1 MKKVIIYLLVL
12 LNILMFSA
20 CESNDKDK
28 NPFLEYAEKE
38 ENSQETEES
47 QYETIDPFE
56 GLEVQFDGASP
67 YLTIGFNNSKCRQEV
82 QDYVTFTCEQE
93 FFANGDV
100 VTVKAEYNINNLND
114 LGLTIETDEKNYE
127 VSGFPEYVNDISKID
142 TSVLDKEIQE
152 YMDAHYLDVS
162 SSYAFDIVNIM
173 GAEIDGPEEF
183 EKFKSSTIENKYLCV
198 LKPNKI
204 DEHEDYNYYY
214 AFYHNVYNV
223 GMYGA
228 TDCYDVD
235 IYSCIYVK
243 NIISYP
249 DGTLKYDPELGH
261 NANKSKEDAFYE
273 GISVK
278 KEDYNV
284 SEIKE

>member
-82 QDYVTFTCEQE
+82 QDYVIFTCEQE

-100 VTVKAEYNINNLND
+100 VTVKAEYNINNLNE
-114 LGLTIETDEKNYE
+114 LGLTIEIDEKTYE

-152 YMDAHYLDVS
+152 YMDAHYLDMSGGFGMVM
-162 SSYAFDIVNIM
+162 DIM
-173 GAEIDGPEEF
+173 GAGISGAYGFDKFINSEVEE
-183 EKFKSSTIENKYLCV
+183 TYLCV
-198 LKPNKI
+198 RKPNKL
-204 DEHEDYNYYY
+204 DKDEDYNFYYK
-214 AFYHNVYNV
+214 VYKNTYSLE
-223 GMYGA
+223 GDH
-228 TDCYDVD
+228 TEE
-235 IYSCIYVK
+235 IYVCIYVK
-243 NIISYP
+243 NIVSYT
-249 DGTLKYDPELGH
+249 DGTLKYESELRH
-261 NANKSKEDAFYE
+261 NADESKEDAFYE

>member
-1 MKKVIIYLLVL
+1 MKKVIIYLLAL

-20 CESNDKDK
+20 FESNDKDK

-82 QDYVTFTCEQE
+82 QDYVIFTCEQE

-100 VTVKAEYNINNLND
+100 VTVKAEYNINNLNE
-114 LGLTIETDEKNYE
+114 LGLTIEIDEKTYE

-152 YMDAHYLDVS
+152 YMDAHYLDMSGGFGMVM
-162 SSYAFDIVNIM
+162 DIM
-173 GAEIDGPEEF
+173 GAGISGAYGFDKFINSEVEE
-183 EKFKSSTIENKYLCV
+183 TYLCV
-198 LKPNKI
+198 RKPNKL
-204 DEHEDYNYYY
+204 DKDEDYNFYYK
-214 AFYHNVYNV
+214 VYKNTYSLE
-223 GMYGA
+223 GDH
-228 TDCYDVD
+228 TEE
-235 IYSCIYVK
+235 IYVCIYVK
-243 NIISYP
+243 NIVSYT
-249 DGTLKYDPELGH
+249 DGTLKYESELRH
-261 NANKSKEDAFYE
+261 NADESKEDAFYD
-273 GISVK
+273 GISSK

-284 SEIKE
+284 SKVE

>member
-100 VTVKAEYNINNLND
+100 VTVKAEYNINNLNE
-114 LGLTIETDEKNYE
+114 LGLTIEIDEKTYE

-152 YMDAHYLDVS
+152 YMDAHYLDMSGGFGMVM
-162 SSYAFDIVNIM
+162 DIM
-173 GAEIDGPEEF
+173 GAGISGAYGFDKFINSEVEE
-183 EKFKSSTIENKYLCV
+183 TYLCV
-198 LKPNKI
+198 RKPNKL
-204 DEHEDYNYYY
+204 DKDEDYNFYYK
-214 AFYHNVYNV
+214 VYKNTYSLE
-223 GMYGA
+223 GDH
-228 TDCYDVD
+228 TEE
-235 IYSCIYVK
+235 IYVCIYVK
-243 NIISYP
+243 NIVSYT
-249 DGTLKYDPELGH
+249 DGTLKYESELRH
-261 NANKSKEDAFYE
+261 NADESKEDAFYD
-273 GISVK
+273 GISSK

-284 SEIKE
+284 SKVE

>member
-67 YLTIGFNNSKCRQEV
+67 YLTIGLNNSKCRQEV

-100 VTVKAEYNINNLND
+100 VTVKAEYNINNLNE
-114 LGLTIETDEKNYE
+114 LGLTIEIDEKTYE

-152 YMDAHYLDVS
+152 YMDAHYLDMSGGFGMVM
-162 SSYAFDIVNIM
+162 DIM
-173 GAEIDGPEEF
+173 GAGISGAYGFDKFINSEVEE
-183 EKFKSSTIENKYLCV
+183 TYLCV
-198 LKPNKI
+198 RKPNKL
-204 DEHEDYNYYY
+204 DKDEDYNFYYK
-214 AFYHNVYNV
+214 VYKNTYSLE
-223 GMYGA
+223 GDH
-228 TDCYDVD
+228 TEE
-235 IYSCIYVK
+235 IYVCIYVK
-243 NIISYP
+243 NIVSYT
-249 DGTLKYDPELGH
+249 DGTLKYESELRH
-261 NANKSKEDAFYE
+261 NADESKEDAFYE

>member
-1 MKKVIIYLLVL
+1 MKKVIIYLLAL

-82 QDYVTFTCEQE
+82 QDYVIFTCEQE

-100 VTVKAEYNINNLND
+100 VTVKAEYNINNLNE
-114 LGLTIETDEKNYE
+114 LGLTIEIDEKTYE

-152 YMDAHYLDVS
+152 YMDAHYLDMSGGFGMVM
-162 SSYAFDIVNIM
+162 DIM
-173 GAEIDGPEEF
+173 GAGISGAYGFDKFINSEVEE
-183 EKFKSSTIENKYLCV
+183 TYLCV
-198 LKPNKI
+198 RKPNKL
-204 DEHEDYNYYY
+204 DKDEDYNFYYK
-214 AFYHNVYNV
+214 VYKNTYSLE
-223 GMYGA
+223 GDH
-228 TDCYDVD
+228 TEE
-235 IYSCIYVK
+235 IYVCIYVK
-243 NIISYP
+243 NIVSYT
-249 DGTLKYDPELGH
+249 DGTLKYESELRH
-261 NANKSKEDAFYE
+261 NADESKEDAFYD
-273 GISVK
+273 GISSK

-284 SEIKE
+284 SKVE

>member
-93 FFANGDV
+93 AFANGNV

-152 YMDAHYLDVS
+152 YMDAHYLDMSGGFGMVM
-162 SSYAFDIVNIM
+162 DIM
-173 GAEIDGPEEF
+173 GAGISGAYGFDKFINSEVEE
-183 EKFKSSTIENKYLCV
+183 TYLCV
-198 LKPNKI
+198 RKPNKL
-204 DEHEDYNYYY
+204 DKDEDYNFYYK
-214 AFYHNVYNV
+214 VYKNTYSLE
-223 GMYGA
+223 GDH
-228 TDCYDVD
+228 TEE
-235 IYSCIYVK
+235 IYVCIYVK
-243 NIISYP
+243 NIVSYT
-249 DGTLKYDPELGH
+249 DGTLKYESELRH
-261 NANKSKEDAFYE
+261 NADESKEDAFYD
-273 GISVK
+273 GISSK

-284 SEIKE
+284 SKVE

>member
-20 CESNDKDK
+20 CESNDKEK

-93 FFANGDV
+93 SFANGNV
-100 VTVKAEYNINNLND
+100 VIVKAEYNINNLND

-127 VSGFPEYVNDISKID
+127 VSGCPEYVNDISKID
-142 TSVLDKEIQE
+142 TSVLDKEVQE
-152 YMDAHYLDVS
+152 YMDAHYLDMSGGFGMVM
-162 SSYAFDIVNIM
+162 NIM
-173 GAEIDGPEEF
+173 GAGVSGAYGFDKFINSEVEE
-183 EKFKSSTIENKYLCV
+183 TYLCV
-198 LKPNKI
+198 RKPNKL
-204 DEHEDYNYYY
+204 DKDEDYNFYYK
-214 AFYHNVYNV
+214 VYKNTYSLE
-223 GMYGA
+223 GDH
-228 TDCYDVD
+228 TEE
-235 IYSCIYVK
+235 IYVCIYVK
-243 NIISYP
+243 NIVSYT
-249 DGTLKYDPELGH
+249 DGTLKYESELRH
-261 NANKSKEDAFYE
+261 NADESKEDAFYD
-273 GISVK
+273 GISSK

-284 SEIKE
+284 SKVE

>member
-152 YMDAHYLDVS
+152 YMDAHYLDMSGGFGMVM
-162 SSYAFDIVNIM
+162 DIM
-173 GAEIDGPEEF
+173 GAGISGAYGFDKFINSEVEE
-183 EKFKSSTIENKYLCV
+183 TYLCV
-198 LKPNKI
+198 RKPNKL
-204 DEHEDYNYYY
+204 DKDEDYNFYYK
-214 AFYHNVYNV
+214 VYKNTYSLE
-223 GMYGA
+223 GDH
-228 TDCYDVD
+228 TEE
-235 IYSCIYVK
+235 IYVCIYVK
-243 NIISYP
+243 NIVSYT
-249 DGTLKYDPELGH
+249 DGTLKYESELRH
-261 NANKSKEDAFYE
+261 NADESKEDAFYD
-273 GISVK
+273 GISSK

-284 SEIKE
+284 SKVE